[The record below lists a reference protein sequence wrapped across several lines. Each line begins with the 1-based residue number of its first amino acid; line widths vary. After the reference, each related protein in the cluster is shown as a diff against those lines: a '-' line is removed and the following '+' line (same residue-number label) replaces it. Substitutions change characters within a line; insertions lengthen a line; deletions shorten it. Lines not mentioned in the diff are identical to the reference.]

1 MQTIVECVPN
11 FSEGRERR
19 TVDEIAAAI
28 ESVPGVFVLDLHMDP
43 DHHRSVVTFAGSKE
57 SVSEAAVRAAGK
69 AAERIDMT
77 RHSGEHPRVGA
88 TDVVPFVPV
97 RGVTLEECAE
107 IAHEAGREIAQ
118 RYGIPVYFYGAAALR
133 PERVRLEDI
142 RRGGYERLRELGL
155 DDPSRTPDAGPARL
169 HPTAGATIVG
179 ARPYLVAFNVN
190 LDSADRAAAR
200 AIARAVRASSGGL
213 PGVKAMGVL
222 LRSRRVK
229 EQTGQAQV
237 SMNLTDLNQTSVV
250 VAYRAVE
257 REAAKLGVA
266 IHSSEIVGL
275 VPQEALEGVH
285 PEAIKLADFSP
296 EKILENRLAA
306 VFKSREPERGHAP
319 LGG

>member
-57 SVSEAAVRAAGK
+57 SVGEAAVRAAGK

-97 RGVTLEECAE
+97 RGVALKDCAE
-107 IAHEAGREIAQ
+107 IAHEAGREIA
-118 RYGIPVYFYGAAALR
+118 RRFEIPVYFYGAAALR
-133 PERVRLEDI
+133 PERARLEDV

-155 DDPSRTPDAGPARL
+155 GDPFWTPDAAWRPDAGPARL

-190 LDSADRAAAR
+190 LASADRAAAN
-200 AIARAVRASSGGL
+200 AIARSVRASGGGL
-213 PGVKAMGVL
+213 PEVKAMGVL
-222 LRSRRVK
+222 LRSRSVNG
-229 EQTGQAQV
+229 QTGQAQV
-237 SMNLTDLNQTSVV
+237 SMNLTDLDQTSLGE
-250 VAYRAVE
+250 AYRAVE
-257 REAAKLGVA
+257 REAAQLGVS

-275 VPQEALEGVH
+275 VPQGALAGIGAE
-285 PEAIKLADFSP
+285 EMKLADFSP

-306 VFKSREPERGHAP
+306 AFNRRGE
-319 LGG
+319 G

>member
-19 TVDEIAAAI
+19 TVEEIAAAI
-28 ESVPGVFVLDLHMDP
+28 ESVAGVFVLDLQLDA
-43 DHHRSVVTFAGSKE
+43 DHNRSVITFAGSKR
-57 SVSEAAVRAAGK
+57 SVGEAAVRAAGK

-97 RGVTLEECAE
+97 RGVTLEDCVE
-107 IAHEAGREIAQ
+107 IAHQTGKEIAH
-118 RYGIPVYFYGAAALR
+118 RFAIPVYYYEAAALR
-133 PERVRLEDI
+133 PERRRLEDI
-142 RRGGYERLRELGL
+142 RRGGYERLQELGL
-155 DDPSRTPDAGPARL
+155 EDPSRLPDAGPARL

-179 ARPYLVAFNVN
+179 ARRYLVAFNVN
-190 LDSADRAAAR
+190 LDSADRRAAG

-222 LRSRRVK
+222 LRSRSAGG
-229 EQTGQAQV
+229 QAGQAQV
-237 SMNLTDLNQTSVV
+237 SMNLTDLAQTGIAE
-250 VAYRAVE
+250 AYRAVE

-275 VPQEALEGVH
+275 VPQQALEGMR
-285 PEAIKLADFSP
+285 PEEIKLVDFSP
-296 EKILENRLAA
+296 QKILENRLAA
-306 VFKSREPERGHAP
+306 VLKARESGPSY
-319 LGG
+319 